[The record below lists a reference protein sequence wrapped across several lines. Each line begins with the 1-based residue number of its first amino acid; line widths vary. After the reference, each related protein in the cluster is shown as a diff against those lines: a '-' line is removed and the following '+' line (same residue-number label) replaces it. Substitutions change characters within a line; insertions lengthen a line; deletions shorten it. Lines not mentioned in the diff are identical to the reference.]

1 MSEIP
6 TRDRI
11 MALLSPPSQDVWLTV
26 DDARWVKAEID
37 RLQDEVDR
45 MQHALWAYLRPG
57 EPMPV
62 RRDDPGNRSN
72 YLNNRSDDR
81 RHDDLV
87 ALIVRQHRVFEYLMT
102 LDLPPVARK
111 TCEEMLDPERAAGPA
126 GSKDAVRILERL
138 GGRKD

>member
-11 MALLSPPSQDVWLTV
+11 MALLSPPSRDVWLTV
-26 DDARWVKAEID
+26 DDARWVKAEIE

-62 RRDDPGNRSN
+62 RRDDRDSRSS
-72 YLNNRSDDR
+72 YLDNRSDDR
-81 RHDDLV
+81 HHDDLI
-87 ALIVRQHRVFEYLMT
+87 ALIVRQQRVFEYLLT
-102 LDLPPVARK
+102 LDLPPRARR
-111 TCEEMLDPERAAGPA
+111 TCEEMRDPKRAAGPA
-126 GSKDAVRILERL
+126 GSEDIVRILERL